1 MEKILGEIKSKN
13 IDAFWLQF
21 TDILGFPKLVEV
33 SSKQIEKILN
43 EGIAFD
49 GSSIE
54 GFARIE
60 ESDMRL
66 VPDPDTFA
74 VFPWTLN
81 SEIKIA
87 RFICD
92 VYTNGNT
99 PFSGDPRFILKKAI
113 KEVEAEEFK
122 MQNGVEEEFFLF
134 KLSKDGIPTTELV
147 NKGSYFDMLPE
158 DIGER
163 TKSLIAKNLEDMGF
177 EIEAAH
183 HEVSPSQYEID
194 FEYSDPLTTADRI
207 ITFKIV
213 AKTIA
218 LMNGLYASFLPKPI
232 FGINGSGAHTNV
244 SLTDLKGKNVF
255 YDPEKETYLSETA
268 LFFIGGV
275 LKHIDAIT
283 AITNPLINS
292 YKRIVPGFEAPVYV
306 SWAAINRSS
315 LIRIPQSGEKGKRIE
330 IRNPDPTS
338 NPYLALA
345 VILKAGVDGIKN
357 KILPPEP
364 VNGINIFELSHEEK
378 LRRGIRTLPSTLK
391 DAIEAL
397 KKDALILEVLG
408 EHASKKYIE
417 AKEKEWEEYRISVTD
432 WEIRNYLADY

>member
-1 MEKILGEIKSKN
+1 
-13 IDAFWLQF
+13 
-21 TDILGFPKLVEV
+21 
-33 SSKQIEKILN
+33 
-43 EGIAFD
+43 
-49 GSSIE
+49 
-54 GFARIE
+54 
-60 ESDMRL
+60 
-66 VPDPDTFA
+66 
-74 VFPWTLN
+74 
-81 SEIKIA
+81 
-87 RFICD
+87 
-92 VYTNGNT
+92 
-99 PFSGDPRFILKKAI
+99 
-113 KEVEAEEFK
+113 
-122 MQNGVEEEFFLF
+122 
-134 KLSKDGIPTTELV
+134 
-147 NKGSYFDMLPE
+147 
-158 DIGER
+158 
-163 TKSLIAKNLEDMGF
+163 
-177 EIEAAH
+177 
-183 HEVSPSQYEID
+183 
-194 FEYSDPLTTADRI
+194 
-207 ITFKIV
+207 
-213 AKTIA
+213 
-218 LMNGLYASFLPKPI
+218 
-232 FGINGSGAHTNV
+232 
-244 SLTDLKGKNVF
+244 LKGKNVF

-338 NPYLALA
+338 NPYLSLA

-397 KKDALILEVLG
+397 KKDTLILDVLG

-417 AKEKEWEEYRISVTD
+417 AKEKEWEEYRTSVTD